1 MIAKLAWRN
10 IWFKPLNTI
19 LSIILLMSSV
29 AIITVLILLEK
40 QFEEKF
46 NSNIDGVDLVMG
58 AQGSPLQL
66 ILSSVY
72 QVDAPTGNISYDSA
86 KVWMKNPFV
95 EKAIP
100 LAFGDNYRGYK
111 ILGTTHDYLEKYG
124 AKISEGKLFEHNFEV
139 VIGSDIAQKLNI
151 KIGDKFFGS
160 HGDAAEGEVHE
171 NQAYSVVGIASKT
184 GKVVDNLILCNIP
197 SVWQMHAGHESHN
210 HDENAENPAHGIEGH
225 VHHDDE
231 DEHQHIH
238 DGNCNHDHEH
248 ISENPPH
255 GHEGHIHDDHEN
267 DLTIDEPGME
277 ITAVLLKFRNKMGIV
292 TWPRI
297 IAQNTKM
304 QVASPAIEINRLFKL
319 FGIGIDAL
327 RYLAYGIMLISG
339 ISIFIA
345 LFNTLKERKFEFA
358 ILRVSG
364 AGRFKLLMLV
374 MIESLLLCVVGFL
387 FGTILGRIALMLLSN
402 SAEED
407 FKMSFNPYEFIWDKE
422 GILFLLTIF
431 VGIIA
436 ALIPAIKAYN
446 LNISKTLA
454 NG

>member
-19 LSIILLMSSV
+19 LSVILLMSSV

-86 KVWMKNPFV
+86 KVWMNNRFV

-111 ILGTTHDYLEKYG
+111 ILGTTPDYLEKYG
-124 AKISEGKLFEHNFEV
+124 AKISDGKIFEHNFEV
-139 VIGSDIAQKLNI
+139 VIGNEIAQKLNI
-151 KIGDKFFGS
+151 RVGDKFFGS
-160 HGDAAEGEVHE
+160 HGDAEEGEVHE
-171 NQAYSVVGIASKT
+171 NEAYTVVGIADKT

-197 SVWQMHAGHESHN
+197 SVWQMHGSHEEHE
-210 HDENAENPAHGIEGH
+210 HDEEAAPNPAHGEEGHVHEENERVSENPAHGE
-225 VHHDDE
+225 
-231 DEHQHIH
+231 
-238 DGNCNHDHEH
+238 
-248 ISENPPH
+248 
-255 GHEGHIHDDHEN
+255 EGHIHDDHEN

-304 QVASPAIEINRLFKL
+304 QVASPAIEVNRLFKL

-327 RYLAYGIMLISG
+327 QYLAYGIMLISG

-358 ILRVSG
+358 LLRVSG

-387 FGTILGRIALMLLSN
+387 FGTILGRIALILLSN
-402 SAEED
+402 SAEDD

>member
-19 LSIILLMSSV
+19 LSIVLLMSSV

-46 NSNIDGVDLVMG
+46 SSNIDGVDLVMG

-72 QVDAPTGNISYDSA
+72 QVDAPTGNISYDDA
-86 KVWMKNPFV
+86 KVWMNSPFV

-100 LAFGDNYRGYK
+100 LAFGDNYRGFK
-111 ILGTTHDYLEKYG
+111 IVGTTPDYLEKYD
-124 AKISEGKLFEHNFEV
+124 AKISKGTLFEHNFEV
-139 VIGSDIAQKLNI
+139 VLGNDIAQKLSI
-151 KIGDKFFGS
+151 RVGDTFFGS

-171 NQAYSVVGIASKT
+171 NEGYKVVGIAQKT

-197 SVWQMHAGHESHN
+197 SVWQMHGSHKEQEVEKS
-210 HDENAENPAHGIEGH
+210 DNPSHG
-225 VHHDDE
+225 
-231 DEHQHIH
+231 
-238 DGNCNHDHEH
+238 N
-248 ISENPPH
+248 
-255 GHEGHIHDDHEN
+255 EGHIRHEHEN
-267 DLTIDEPGME
+267 DFTIEEPEME
-277 ITAVLLKFRNKMGIV
+277 ITAVLFKFRNKMAVV

-304 QVASPAIEINRLFKL
+304 QVASPAIEVNRLFKL

-327 RYLAYGIMLISG
+327 LYLAYGIMFISG

-358 ILRVSG
+358 LLRVSG
-364 AGRFKLLMLV
+364 AGRFKLLSLV
-374 MIESLLLCVVGFL
+374 VIESLLLCVVGFV
-387 FGTILGRIALMLLSN
+387 FGTILGRFALMLLSA
-402 SAEED
+402 STADD

-422 GILFLLTIF
+422 GVLFLLTIL
-431 VGIIA
+431 VGLLA
-436 ALIPAIKAYN
+436 ALIPALKAYN

>member
-19 LSIILLMSSV
+19 LSVVLLTSSV
-29 AIITVLILLEK
+29 AIITALVLVEK

-46 NSNIDGVDLVMG
+46 SSNIDGVDLVMG

-86 KVWMKNPFV
+86 KVWMEHPFV

-124 AKISEGKLFEHNFEV
+124 AKIAEGKLFKRNFEV
-139 VIGSDIAQKLNI
+139 VIGNDIAQKLSL
-151 KIGDKFFGS
+151 KVGDNFFGS
-160 HGDAAEGEVHE
+160 HGDAAQGEVHE
-171 NQAYSVVGIASKT
+171 HYAYKVVGIAKPT
-184 GKVVDNLILCNIP
+184 GKVVDNLILCTIP
-197 SVWQMHAGHESHN
+197 SVWQMHGGHE
-210 HDENAENPAHGIEGH
+210 EAENITQEEDH
-225 VHHDDE
+225 VTAKGE
-231 DEHQHIH
+231 EHLEKA
-238 DGNCNHDHEH
+238 DMTLDR
-248 ISENPPH
+248 S
-255 GHEGHIHDDHEN
+255 
-267 DLTIDEPGME
+267 GME

-304 QVASPAIEINRLFKL
+304 QVASPAIEVNRLFSL
-319 FGIGIDAL
+319 FGIGISAL
-327 RYLAYGIMLISG
+327 QYLAYGIMLISG

-345 LFNTLKERKFEFA
+345 LYNTLKERENEFA
-358 ILRVSG
+358 LMRVNG
-364 AGRFKLLMLV
+364 AKRVQLLKVVL
-374 MIESLLLCVVGFL
+374 IECLFLCLVGFI
-387 FGTILGRIALMLLSN
+387 FGSILGRIAISMMSN

-407 FKMSFNPYEFIWDKE
+407 FKMSFNPYEFIWEKE
-422 GILFLLTIF
+422 GALFLLTLF
-431 VGIIA
+431 VGFTA
-436 ALIPAIKAYN
+436 ALIPAVKAYY

-454 NG
+454 NA

>member
-19 LSIILLMSSV
+19 LSVVLLTSSV
-29 AIITVLILLEK
+29 AIITALVLVEK

-46 NSNIDGVDLVMG
+46 SSNIDGVDLVMG

-86 KVWMKNPFV
+86 KVWMEHPFV

-124 AKISEGKLFEHNFEV
+124 AKIAEGKLFKRNFEV
-139 VIGSDIAQKLNI
+139 VIGNDIAQKLSF
-151 KIGDKFFGS
+151 KVGDNFFGS
-160 HGDAAEGEVHE
+160 HGDAAQGEVHE
-171 NQAYSVVGIASKT
+171 HYAYKVVGIAKPT
-184 GKVVDNLILCNIP
+184 GKVVDNLILCTIP
-197 SVWQMHAGHESHN
+197 SVWQMHGGHE
-210 HDENAENPAHGIEGH
+210 EAENITQEEDH
-225 VHHDDE
+225 VTAKGE
-231 DEHQHIH
+231 EHLEKA
-238 DGNCNHDHEH
+238 DMTLDR
-248 ISENPPH
+248 S
-255 GHEGHIHDDHEN
+255 
-267 DLTIDEPGME
+267 GME

-304 QVASPAIEINRLFKL
+304 QVASPAIEVNRLFSL
-319 FGIGIDAL
+319 FGIGISAL
-327 RYLAYGIMLISG
+327 QYLAYGIMLISG

-345 LFNTLKERKFEFA
+345 LYNTLKERENEFA
-358 ILRVSG
+358 LMRVNG
-364 AGRFKLLMLV
+364 AKRDQLLKVVL
-374 MIESLLLCVVGFL
+374 IESLLLCLVGFI
-387 FGTILGRIALMLLSN
+387 FGSILGRIAISMMSN

-407 FKMSFNPYEFIWDKE
+407 FKMSFNPYEFIWEKE
-422 GILFLLTIF
+422 GALFLLTLF
-431 VGIIA
+431 VGFTA
-436 ALIPAIKAYN
+436 ALIPAVKAYY

-454 NG
+454 NA